1 MNLYFPHLPS
11 GGGRGNFSIYPMNS
25 KTLLALGL
33 CAFAAAIFSGCSTQ
47 KTRTGRNNSYLGG
60 LAQVNTGSY
69 MPVGP
74 LTIPIDGTEALGRVN
89 PSGDEVKLL
98 WGAITWTDY

>member
-1 MNLYFPHLPS
+1 
-11 GGGRGNFSIYPMNS
+11 MNS